1 MERKENNVLWP
12 QEPGDSGLETVMSPW
27 GEGLDPSQPRDKAI
41 IGTVVR
47 YQDMLLGYTCAMKE
61 VQTKFD
67 VLNTE
72 FNVRNQRN
80 PISSVTTR
88 LKSTASSTDKLNRR
102 GFPVTLESVE
112 ENLNDVAG
120 VRVICSYQD
129 DIYRIANAL
138 LSQDDVELLEKK
150 DYIANPKPNGYRS
163 LHLIITVPVFFA
175 QQKRRVKVEVQIR
188 TIAMDFWASLEHQ
201 MKYKQELPNQEAI
214 ADELKNISD
223 AIHETDLRMLKLR
236 QRIEQTVETPTEE
249 ELLLERFSRVDLSM
263 D

>member
-1 MERKENNVLWP
+1 MERNENNGLWL
-12 QEPGDSGLETVMSPW
+12 QGVQSSSLETVMSPW
-27 GEGLDPSQPRDKAI
+27 GEGLDPNQPRDKEI

-47 YQDMLLGYTCAMKE
+47 FQELLLGYTCAMKE

-72 FNVRNQRN
+72 FKVRNQRN

-88 LKSTASSTDKLNRR
+88 LKSTASITEKLNRR
-102 GFPVTLESVE
+102 GLPVTLESVE
-112 ENLNDVAG
+112 KNLNDVAG

-129 DIYRIANAL
+129 DIYRIATAL
-138 LSQDDVELLEKK
+138 LGQDDVKLIEKK

-175 QQKRRVKVEVQIR
+175 QKRRRVKVEVQIR

-214 ADELKNISD
+214 ADELKNIAD
-223 AIHETDLRMLKLR
+223 AIYDTYQRMLNLR
-236 QRIEQTVETPTEE
+236 RRIEQTTETPAEE
-249 ELLLERFSRVDLSM
+249 ELLLERFCRADLSI